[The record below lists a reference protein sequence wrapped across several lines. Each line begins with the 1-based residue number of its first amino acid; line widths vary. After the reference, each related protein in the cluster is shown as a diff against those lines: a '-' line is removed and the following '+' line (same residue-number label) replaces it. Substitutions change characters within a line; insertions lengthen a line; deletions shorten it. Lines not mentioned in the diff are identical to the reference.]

1 MKPTASAT
9 NALQGPE
16 HIMTSF
22 LGNTEIDLAT
32 IDIELYGP
40 LLGQE
45 EISTVLSHLP
55 IFE

>member
-1 MKPTASAT
+1 
-9 NALQGPE
+9 
-16 HIMTSF
+16 MTSF